1 MNTSKIPLRE
11 LQVDMQRHLLGEES
25 AVTAA
30 IVDAPPLPAADRLAI
45 YRNAYRVRLVDA
57 LHETYP
63 VLHGLLGD
71 EAWVELGY
79 AYVAAHPSVFR
90 SIRWYGR
97 ELAGYLAAFTP
108 YCEAPILSEVARLE
122 WTLAEVFD
130 AADATALARSAL
142 SAVQPSA
149 WGSLALEF
157 HPSLRR
163 LAFSWNTAAVWKAM
177 GQDETPPQ
185 PEMAPAPVPWL
196 LWRQNLQNYFR
207 SMNAVESA
215 ALDSALRGSN
225 FAQLCEDL
233 GALLPQEEI
242 PAAAAS
248 LLGVWADSGMIV
260 KVSSADRDVGGSDDA
275 ASQ

>member
-1 MNTSKIPLRE
+1 MFRVAGLNSQKIPLRE
-11 LQVDMQRHLLGEES
+11 LQVHMQRHLLGEES

-45 YRNAYRVRLVDA
+45 YRNAYQVRLVDA

-97 ELAGYLAAFTP
+97 ELADFLAVASP
-108 YCEAPILSEVARLE
+108 YSEAPILSEVALLE

-130 AADATALARSAL
+130 APDAPSLPRSAL
-142 SAVQPSA
+142 SGIEPAA
-149 WGSLALEF
+149 WGALTLMF
-157 HPSLRR
+157 HPSLKR
-163 LAFSWNTAAVWKAM
+163 LAFSWNTAVVWKAM
-177 GQDETPPQ
+177 SQDETPPR
-185 PEMAPAPVPWL
+185 PEIGPAPVPWL
-196 LWRQNLQNYFR
+196 LWRQDLQNYFR

-215 ALDSALRGSN
+215 ALDAALGGRN
-225 FAQLCEDL
+225 FAQLCDDL

-242 PAAAAS
+242 PAAAAG
-248 LLGVWADSGMIV
+248 LLGAWADSGIIV
-260 KVSSADRDVGGSDDA
+260 KVGSSSRAPC
-275 ASQ
+275 